1 MSTTFYPG
9 ANTDAQQT
17 DIILLSSDSVF
28 FYVHSARLLA
38 ASENGF
44 NSHLPFASK
53 NNNSDSDAIIAI
65 PERSAVINIV
75 LHAMYGMSCT
85 HYSPS
90 FEELEEAIAAL
101 QIYGITVSTFASPG
115 SPLSNALLAHAPT
128 RPLDLYALA
137 AYYGL
142 HELAVSTSPHLL
154 SFSLPSL
161 TDEMASRI
169 GPIYL
174 KKLFF
179 LHLGRTD
186 ALKRLLLPPP
196 HPHAPTSSCD
206 FVEQKKLTRA
216 WALASAYLTWD
227 ARPDMSASTIESSLH
242 PLADHLSCEVCKQSL
257 RERIRDLVVQW
268 SVVKVSCFHSLVRI
282 WNDMINSGL
291 CLAYCLM
298 NLHDTP
304 ISFKTIGHVFTAQ
317 ISHSLSLSSS
327 HCCQL
332 KSNQKHIILSTLI
345 FYFIITQTRISFAT
359 HLSSGTHV
367 KHTRQCTHSPL
378 SRFILLFL
386 RIVLQTR
393 FHVSLF
399 PLFFTLFSGE
409 PQT

>member
-53 NNNSDSDAIIAI
+53 VNNSDSDAIIAI
-65 PERSAVINIV
+65 PERSVVINIV
-75 LHAMYGMSCT
+75 LHAVYGMSCT

-90 FEELEEAIAAL
+90 FEELEEAVAAL
-101 QIYGITVSTFASPG
+101 QIYGLTVSTFASPG
-115 SPLSNALLAHAPT
+115 SPLSNALLTHAPT

-137 AYYGL
+137 ASYGL
-142 HELAVSTSPHLL
+142 HELTVSTSPHLL

-257 RERIRDLVVQW
+257 RERIRELVVQW
-268 SVVKVSCFHSLVRI
+268 SVVKVSCFRSLVRI
-282 WNDMINSGL
+282 WNGMIDSGL

-298 NLHDTP
+298 NLHERA
-304 ISFKTIGHVFTAQ
+304 ISFKTIAHGFTAQ
-317 ISHSLSLSSS
+317 LSHSLSFSST

-332 KSNQKHIILSTLI
+332 KSNQEKRIILFTLV
-345 FYFIITQTRISFAT
+345 FYFITQTRNFFAT
-359 HLSSGTHV
+359 HLSTGTHV

-378 SRFILLFL
+378 SHVILLFL
-386 RIVLQTR
+386 RIVLQIR
-393 FHVSLF
+393 YHAFLSSF
-399 PLFFTLFSGE
+399 ITLVLR
-409 PQT
+409 